1 MPERYLVITEKPS
14 SARRIAQALD
24 DDGQPVSLRNGRVQY
39 YAAKRGGSG
48 LLVVSALGHLYSLMQ
63 VGGGWTYPVYEMKWV
78 PASQA
83 NRANKRVN
91 AYIETIS
98 ALSKGVDRFVSACD
112 YDQEGSL
119 IAYNVLRY
127 AVGDHSLANSR
138 RMLYSTLTRRDLT
151 DSWENMEPTLD
162 YPVIAAGKTR
172 HEVDWLFGINLSR
185 ALTLAVRKASG
196 EKKTLSIGRVQGPTL
211 SFVKERETAIR
222 GYVPLPYWKVYA
234 ETMVSGETIP
244 LEYEKKRLEREV
256 DAREL
261 ASECRGRDGK
271 VVDVDRRSERLLSP
285 PPFNLGDLQREAY
298 RVFKVSPTAT
308 LKAAEKLYLGTYISY
323 PRTSSQ
329 RLPPTLDIR
338 GILEQLSEQWAYS
351 KHAEELLKRKNL
363 RPRQG
368 KKDDPAH
375 PAIHPTGAKPR
386 RLKEDEALIYD
397 LIVKRFLSCLGR
409 PAVREMIDA
418 EVDVN
423 GHSFYMRGVKT
434 TKKGWLDAYAPYLE
448 DKETLLPEIETGMV
462 LPVTKFSTR
471 RGYTRP
477 PKRYNPSSLLRQMES
492 HEIGTKATRANIID
506 TLYRR
511 GYLTGKRIT
520 ATDLGL
526 RIAETLEGYCPSI
539 LGVEMTRELEA
550 SLEKIQMG
558 ENSPE
563 AVVEG
568 VKEALAPILAQ
579 FKESEG
585 EIGAAIAE
593 AAAGG
598 LAEEEPCL
606 TGCRVCGRERSGDSV
621 YCERHQAAY
630 GSIEEY
636 YPRWRRALG
645 LSWREYLEKVSQISG
660 TGMWVKEV
668 IKDILSG
675 G

>member
-1 MPERYLVITEKPS
+1 M
-14 SARRIAQALD
+14 
-24 DDGQPVSLRNGRVQY
+24 RNGRVQY
-39 YAAKRGGSG
+39 YAAKRGESG
-48 LLVVSALGHLYSLMQ
+48 LLVVSALGHLYSLTQ

-83 NRANKRVN
+83 DRANKRVN
-91 AYIETIS
+91 ACIETIS

-127 AVGDHSLANSR
+127 AVGEHSLAKSR
-138 RMLYSTLTRRDLT
+138 RMLYSTLTRRDLA

-185 ALTLAVRKASG
+185 ALTLAVRKASDT
-196 EKKTLSIGRVQGPTL
+196 KKTLSIGRVQGPTL
-211 SFVKERETAIR
+211 SFVKERESAIR
-222 GYVPLPYWKVYA
+222 GHVPLPYWRVYA
-234 ETMVSGETIP
+234 ETTVSGETIP

-256 DAREL
+256 SAREL
-261 ASECRGRDGK
+261 ASECRGRDGR
-271 VVDVDRRSERLLSP
+271 VVDVNKRSERVLPP

-298 RVFKVSPTAT
+298 RVFKLSPTAT
-308 LKAAEKLYLGTYISY
+308 LRAAEKLYLGTYISY

-329 RLPPTLDIR
+329 HLPPALNLREI
-338 GILEQLSEQWAYS
+338 IEQLSEQRVYS
-351 KHAEELLKRKNL
+351 KHAEELLKKKSL

-375 PAIHPTGAKPR
+375 PAIHPTGAKPG
-386 RLKEDEALIYD
+386 RLKEDEAKIYD
-397 LIVKRFLSCLGR
+397 IIVKRFLSCLGM
-409 PAVREMIDA
+409 PAVREKIDA

-423 GHSFYMRGVKT
+423 GHRFYMKGVKT
-434 TKKGWLDAYAPYLE
+434 IRRGWLDSYAPYME
-448 DKETLLPEIETGMV
+448 DKEIVLPEVEPGMV
-462 LPVTKFSTR
+462 IPVTKFSAR
-471 RGYTRP
+471 RRYTKP
-477 PKRYNPSSLLRQMES
+477 PGRYNPSSLLRQMES

-539 LGVEMTRELEA
+539 MSVEMTRELEV
-550 SLEKIQMG
+550 SLEEIQVG
-558 ENSPE
+558 ERSLE
-563 AVVEG
+563 TVVGG
-568 VKEALAPILAQ
+568 VKKALTPILAQ
-579 FKESEG
+579 FKEREG

-593 AAAGG
+593 AVAGG
-598 LAEEEPCL
+598 TTGEEPFL
-606 TGCRVCGRERSGDSV
+606 NGCRVCGRERRGDAV

-630 GSIEEY
+630 GSLEEC
-636 YPRWRRALG
+636 YPHWRRALG
-645 LSWREYLEKVSQISG
+645 LSWREYLEKVSRISG
-660 TGMWVKEV
+660 TGIWVKEV

-675 G
+675 S

>member
-1 MPERYLVITEKPS
+1 
-14 SARRIAQALD
+14 
-24 DDGQPVSLRNGRVQY
+24 LRNGRVQY
-39 YAAKRGGSG
+39 YAAKRGGTE
-48 LLVVSALGHLYSLMQ
+48 LLVVSALGHLYALTQ
-63 VGGGWTYPVYEMKWV
+63 ARGGWTYPVYEMRWV

-127 AVGDHSLANSR
+127 AVGDHSLVNSR
-138 RMLYSTLTRRDLT
+138 RMLYSTLTRRDLV

-196 EKKTLSIGRVQGPTL
+196 AKKTLSIGRVQGPAL
-211 SFVKERETAIR
+211 SFVREREAAIR
-222 GYVPLPYWKVYA
+222 GYVPVPYWRVYA
-234 ETMVSGETIP
+234 ETTVSGETIP

-256 DAREL
+256 NAREL

-271 VVDVDRRSERLLSP
+271 VVDVDKRSEKLLPP

-308 LKAAEKLYLGTYISY
+308 LRAAEKLYLGTYISY

-329 RLPPTLDIR
+329 SLPPTLDLR
-338 GILEQLSEQWAYS
+338 GILEQLSEQRAYS
-351 KHAEELLKRKNL
+351 KHAEELLKRKSL

-386 RLKEDEALIYD
+386 RLKEDEAKIYD
-397 LIVKRFLSCLGR
+397 IIVKRFLSCLGR
-409 PAVREMIDA
+409 PAVRMKVDA

-434 TKKGWLDAYAPYLE
+434 TSKGWLNAYAPYVE
-448 DKETLLPEIETGMV
+448 DRETVLPEIEPGMV
-462 LPVTKFSTR
+462 VPVTKFSTR
-471 RGYTRP
+471 RRYKRP

-526 RIAETLEGYCPSI
+526 RLAETLEEYCPSI
-539 LGVEMTRELEA
+539 LSVEMTRELEA
-550 SLEKIQMG
+550 SLEMIQG
-558 ENSPE
+558 GDKSPE
-563 AVVEG
+563 AVVEE
-568 VKEALAPILAQ
+568 VKEALSPILAE
-579 FKESEG
+579 FKEREG

-593 AAAGG
+593 AVAGG
-598 LAEEEPCL
+598 PAGEGPCL
-606 TGCRVCGRERSGDSV
+606 SGCRVCGGENSEDSV

-630 GSIEEY
+630 SSLEEY

-645 LSWREYLEKVSQISG
+645 LSWSEYLARVCKTSG
-660 TGMWVKEV
+660 TGTWVKEV
-668 IKDILSG
+668 IRDILSG
-675 G
+675 

>member
-1 MPERYLVITEKPS
+1 MSERFLVITEKPS
-14 SARRIAQALD
+14 SARRIAEALD
-24 DDGQPVSLRNGRVQY
+24 DERQPVSLRYGRVQY
-39 YAAKRGGSG
+39 YAAKRGEAA
-48 LLVVSALGHLYSLMQ
+48 LLVVSALGHLYSLTQ
-63 VGGGWTYPVYEMKWV
+63 VGVGWTYPVYEMKWV
-78 PASQA
+78 QASQA
-83 NRANKRVN
+83 NKANKRVN

-127 AVGDHSLANSR
+127 AAGEYSLVNSR
-138 RMLYSTLTRRDLT
+138 RMLYSTLTRRDLIE
-151 DSWENMEPTLD
+151 SWENMEPTLD

-211 SFVKERETAIR
+211 SFVKEREAAIR
-222 GYVPLPYWKVYA
+222 GYVPMPYWGVNA
-234 ETMVSGETIP
+234 ETMVSGEIIP

-256 DAREL
+256 NAREL

-271 VVDVDRRSERLLSP
+271 VVHVDKGSERLLPP

-298 RVFKVSPTAT
+298 RVFKMSPTAT
-308 LKAAEKLYLGTYISY
+308 LRAAEKLYLGTYISY

-329 RLPPTLDIR
+329 RLPPALDLR
-338 GILEQLSEQWAYS
+338 GILEQLREQRAYS
-351 KHAEELLKRKNL
+351 KPAGEILSRKSL

-386 RLKEDEALIYD
+386 RLKEDEAKIYD

-409 PAVREMIDA
+409 PAVREKIDA
-418 EVDVN
+418 EVDAN
-423 GHSFYMRGVKT
+423 GHLFYMRGVKT
-434 TKKGWLDAYAPYLE
+434 TKKGWLDTYAPYVE
-448 DKETLLPEIETGMV
+448 DKETVLPEIEPGMV
-462 LPVTKFSTR
+462 VPVTKFSTR
-471 RGYTRP
+471 RRYTRP
-477 PKRYNPSSLLRQMES
+477 PKRYNPSSLLRQMEN

-520 ATDLGL
+520 ATGLGL
-526 RIAETLEGYCPSI
+526 RIAETLEEYCPSI
-539 LGVEMTRELEA
+539 LSVEMTRELET
-550 SLEKIQMG
+550 SLEEIQVG
-558 ENSPE
+558 EKSPE

-568 VKEALAPILAQ
+568 VKDSLSPILAQ
-579 FKESEG
+579 FKEMEG
-585 EIGAAIAE
+585 MIGAAITE
-593 AAAGG
+593 AVDGG
-598 LAEEEPCL
+598 SASELDNL
-606 TGCRVCGRERSGDSV
+606 NGCRVCSREGRGDSV

-630 GSIEEY
+630 GSLEEF

-645 LSWREYLEKVSQISG
+645 LNWSEYLEKVGKTSG

-675 G
+675 S

>member
-1 MPERYLVITEKPS
+1 MPERFLVITEKPS

-24 DDGQPVSLRNGRVQY
+24 DEGKPVSLRSGRVQY

-48 LLVVSALGHLYSLMQ
+48 LLVVSALGHLYSLKQ

-98 ALSKGVDRFVSACD
+98 TLSKGVDRFVSACD

-119 IAYNVLRY
+119 IAYNVLKY
-127 AVGDHSLANSR
+127 GVGEHSLANSR
-138 RMLYSTLTRRDLT
+138 RMLYSTLTRRDLAE
-151 DSWENMEPTLD
+151 SWENMKPTLD
-162 YPVIAAGKTR
+162 FLVIAAGKTR

-196 EKKTLSIGRVQGPTL
+196 EQKTLSIGRVQGPTL
-211 SFVKERETAIR
+211 SFVREREEDIR
-222 GYVPLPYWKVYA
+222 GYVPLPYWGVYA
-234 ETMVSGETIP
+234 ETTVSGETIT

-256 DAREL
+256 NAREL
-261 ASECRGRDGK
+261 ASECRGRDGR
-271 VVDVDRRSERLLSP
+271 VVDVDTKNERVLPP

-298 RVFKVSPTAT
+298 RVFKMSPTAT
-308 LKAAEKLYLGTYISY
+308 LKTAEKLYLGAYISY

-329 RLPPTLDIR
+329 RLSPTIDLR
-338 GILEQLSEQWAYS
+338 EILEQLSEQRTYS
-351 KHAEELLKRKNL
+351 SHAEILLKRINL

-386 RLKEDEALIYD
+386 RLKEDEVKIYD

-409 PAVREMIDA
+409 PAVREKIDA

-423 GHSFYMRGVKT
+423 GHRFYMKGMRT
-434 TKKGWLDAYAPYLE
+434 LSKGWLDAYAPYVE
-448 DKETLLPEIETGMV
+448 DKETVLPEIETGMIV
-462 LPVTKFSTR
+462 SVAKFSTR
-471 RGYTRP
+471 RRYTRP
-477 PKRYNPSSLLRQMES
+477 PRRYNPSSLLRQMES
-492 HEIGTKATRANIID
+492 HEIGTKATRANTID

-526 RIAETLEGYCPSI
+526 RIAETLEDYCPSI
-539 LGVEMTRELEA
+539 LSVEMTRELEK
-550 SLEKIQMG
+550 SLEEIQVG
-558 ENSPE
+558 EKSPE
-563 AVVEG
+563 TVVEG
-568 VKEALAPILAQ
+568 VKEALTPILAQ
-579 FKESEG
+579 FKEREG

-593 AAAGG
+593 AVAGG
-598 LAEEEPCL
+598 DTGEEPCL
-606 TGCRVCGRERSGDSV
+606 NDCRVCGRERSGDTV

-630 GSIEEY
+630 GSLEEY

-645 LSWREYLEKVSQISG
+645 LNWREYLEKVSKISG
-660 TGMWVKEV
+660 TGIWVKEV
-668 IKDILSG
+668 IKDILPG
-675 G
+675 